1 MYFDRIMST
10 SQEQKLIEFLCTL
23 RQSAAQLIESTHST
37 FTHAL
42 ESAPSMNFNPED
54 QKMINEWQ
62 EEIKTAHNELS
73 ENEL

>member
-1 MYFDRIMST
+1 MST

-23 RQSAAQLIESTHST
+23 RQSAAQLIESAHTT

-42 ESAPSMNFNPED
+42 ESAPSKNFNEED
-54 QKMINEWQ
+54 QQMINGWQ
-62 EEIKTAHNELS
+62 EEIKSAHQELS

>member
-1 MYFDRIMST
+1 MST

-54 QKMINEWQ
+54 QKMINGWQ
-62 EEIKTAHNELS
+62 EEIKSAYKNLNEL
-73 ENEL
+73 

>member
-1 MYFDRIMST
+1 MAT

-42 ESAPSMNFNPED
+42 ESAPSKNFNPED
-54 QKMINEWQ
+54 QKMINDWQ
-62 EEIKTAHNELS
+62 EEIKTAHNKLS
-73 ENEL
+73 ENEF

>member
-1 MYFDRIMST
+1 MAT

-23 RQSAAQLIESTHST
+23 RQSAAQLIESTHTT

>member
-1 MYFDRIMST
+1 MTT

-23 RQSAAQLIESTHST
+23 RQSAAQLIDSTHST
-37 FTHAL
+37 FIHAL

-54 QKMINEWQ
+54 QKMIDTWHD
-62 EEIKTAHNELS
+62 EIKTALKGLS

>member
-1 MYFDRIMST
+1 MTT

-42 ESAPSMNFNPED
+42 ESAPSMNFNSED

-73 ENEL
+73 ENDV

>member
-1 MYFDRIMST
+1 MTT

-42 ESAPSMNFNPED
+42 ESAPSLNFDPED

-62 EEIKTAHNELS
+62 EEIKTAHQELN

>member
-1 MYFDRIMST
+1 MTT

-23 RQSAAQLIESTHST
+23 RQSAAQLIDSTHST

-54 QKMINEWQ
+54 QKMIHDWQ
-62 EEIKTAHNELS
+62 EEIKTAHEKLN